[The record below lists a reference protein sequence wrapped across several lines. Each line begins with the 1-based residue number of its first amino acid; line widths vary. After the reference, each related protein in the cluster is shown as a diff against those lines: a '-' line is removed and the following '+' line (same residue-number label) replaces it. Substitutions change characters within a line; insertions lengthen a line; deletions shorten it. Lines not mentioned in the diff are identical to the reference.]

1 MPTDATLEEAIMI
14 LLLTTLSGLATGWL
28 LAVLA
33 GRGERSGPALQPLPV
48 WAHTR
53 AGRRRD
59 AP

>member
-1 MPTDATLEEAIMI
+1 MPADAILEEAAMI

-33 GRGERSGPALQPLPV
+33 GRGEPSGPAPRPLPV
-48 WAHTR
+48 RVHTR
-53 AGRRRD
+53 PGCRRD

>member
-1 MPTDATLEEAIMI
+1 MI

-33 GRGERSGPALQPLPV
+33 GRGEPSDPALQPLPV
-48 WAHTR
+48 RVHTHP
-53 AGRRRD
+53 GRRRD

>member
-1 MPTDATLEEAIMI
+1 VPADAILEEAAMI

-33 GRGERSGPALQPLPV
+33 GRGERSGPAPRPLPV
-48 WAHTR
+48 RVHTPT
-53 AGRRRD
+53 GRRRD

>member
-1 MPTDATLEEAIMI
+1 MI

-33 GRGERSGPALQPLPV
+33 GRGERSGPAPRPLPV
-48 WAHTR
+48 RVHTPT
-53 AGRRRD
+53 GRRRD